1 MKNFKFYV
9 FYFLL
14 ILLSLCL
21 VSFSILNID
30 SLDRIAISG
39 YFINPYQYTAFLTEE
54 EKVKIFSSSNI
65 ILDPESLTNE
75 TIDSFIE
82 SNQQLIANLMLTGIS
97 FMHNRSQKANGFE
110 TKTYFDKNFIKYRL
124 SPYKLSNVCGFYI
137 EKTSL
142 LTITDDIRNRVKRS
156 TSVSGFISS
165 ADASISF
172 FDKKNSI
179 LNLTEQVL
187 YEAAANCIMTAV
199 SKNYGN
205 NYIFEIKGY
214 FHLLEPPVYNFSA
227 SIIHVKI
234 KGYIVFYAMQK

>member
-75 TIDSFIE
+75 TIDSFCARQWRAI
-82 SNQQLIANLMLTGIS
+82 
-97 FMHNRSQKANGFE
+97 
-110 TKTYFDKNFIKYRL
+110 
-124 SPYKLSNVCGFYI
+124 
-137 EKTSL
+137 
-142 LTITDDIRNRVKRS
+142 
-156 TSVSGFISS
+156 
-165 ADASISF
+165 
-172 FDKKNSI
+172 
-179 LNLTEQVL
+179 
-187 YEAAANCIMTAV
+187 
-199 SKNYGN
+199 
-205 NYIFEIKGY
+205 
-214 FHLLEPPVYNFSA
+214 
-227 SIIHVKI
+227 
-234 KGYIVFYAMQK
+234 